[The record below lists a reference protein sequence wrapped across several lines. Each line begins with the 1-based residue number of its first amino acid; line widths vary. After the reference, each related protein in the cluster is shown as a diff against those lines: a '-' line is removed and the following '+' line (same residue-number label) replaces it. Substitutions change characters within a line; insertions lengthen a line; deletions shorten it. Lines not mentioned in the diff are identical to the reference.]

1 MEILKSA
8 CNEINNQRQQAQ
20 TTSGLRAQENDQ
32 MRCLDTLAAYYVKRG
47 HREKVKERKREYFT
61 QATLLYTH
69 ADKILMYDLNHLLGR
84 AYICLLEG
92 DKMEQAE
99 QQFNFV
105 LNQVRCK
112 HFARLVLSDVS
123 SSYVDAKQHSRS
135 ARSSLH
141 RLQQERLSTS
151 VESLQ
156 ACTTIRAGEL
166 RRHPRRIGQC
176 IRQDE

>member
-1 MEILKSA
+1 LEYYCQNKEKDFVEILKSA
-8 CNEINNQRQQAQ
+8 CNEINNQRQQVHQTSAQ
-20 TTSGLRAQENDQ
+20 RAQETDQ

-47 HREKVKERKREYFT
+47 HREKAKDKKREYFT

-105 LNQVRCK
+105 LNQVCNEIRPCRCRI
-112 HFARLVLSDVS
+112 RL
-123 SSYVDAKQHSRS
+123 
-135 ARSSLH
+135 
-141 RLQQERLSTS
+141 
-151 VESLQ
+151 
-156 ACTTIRAGEL
+156 
-166 RRHPRRIGQC
+166 
-176 IRQDE
+176 

>member
-1 MEILKSA
+1 MLLISIQLEYYRQGKEKDFVEILKSA
-8 CNEINNQRQQAQ
+8 CNEINNQRQQVHQ
-20 TTSGLRAQENDQ
+20 TTTQRTQETDQ

-47 HREKVKERKREYFT
+47 HREKTKEKKREFFT

-105 LNQVRCK
+105 LNQVKNKTFC
-112 HFARLVLSDVS
+112 F
-123 SSYVDAKQHSRS
+123 
-135 ARSSLH
+135 
-141 RLQQERLSTS
+141 E
-151 VESLQ
+151 
-156 ACTTIRAGEL
+156 
-166 RRHPRRIGQC
+166 
-176 IRQDE
+176 